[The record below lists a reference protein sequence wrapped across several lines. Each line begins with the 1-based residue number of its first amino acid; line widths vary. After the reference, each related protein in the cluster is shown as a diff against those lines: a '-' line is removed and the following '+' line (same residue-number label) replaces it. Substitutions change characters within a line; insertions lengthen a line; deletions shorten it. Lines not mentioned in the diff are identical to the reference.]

1 MKNIISTLIERLKK
15 LNSKAIFSE
24 FPQTGSRG
32 GAIFVQDG
40 ITVEENLSVQ
50 LATDFFEV

>member
-15 LNSKAIFSE
+15 LNSKAIVSE

-32 GAIFVQDG
+32 GAVFIQDG
-40 ITVEENLSVQ
+40 VTVEENLSIQ